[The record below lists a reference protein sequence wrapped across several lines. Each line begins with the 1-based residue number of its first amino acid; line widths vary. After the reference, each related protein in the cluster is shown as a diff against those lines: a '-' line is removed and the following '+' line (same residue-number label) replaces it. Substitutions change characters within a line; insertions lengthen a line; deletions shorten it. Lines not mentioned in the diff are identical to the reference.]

1 MTDEDS
7 TASADVRLTLGIKDG
22 LQRLNGRIFRQK
34 YHTMPK
40 KGSYYKLCKE
50 TK

>member
-22 LQRLNGRIFRQK
+22 LQRLNWKDFQTEIS
-34 YHTMPK
+34 HHA
-40 KGSYYKLCKE
+40 
-50 TK
+50 